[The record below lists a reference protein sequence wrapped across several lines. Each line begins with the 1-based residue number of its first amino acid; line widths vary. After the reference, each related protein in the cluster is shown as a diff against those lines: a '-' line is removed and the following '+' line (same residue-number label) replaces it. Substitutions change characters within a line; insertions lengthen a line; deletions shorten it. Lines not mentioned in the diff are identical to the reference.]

1 MKARLRRFV
10 RIWIDLFSK
19 HALLDHASSV
29 AFQVLKSLIPLTLLG
44 LAILGAT
51 GQEHVWRETI
61 APAIKPHLEQ
71 PMFHA
76 IDYGVE
82 KIFTT
87 NSAGLIIFASLLSLW
102 YISGAVRA
110 VTGAMNQI
118 YEADDKRPLPV
129 RYAISVG
136 LAACIA
142 VGVLGALL
150 ATVALGHVRGA
161 LEVVAQVGRWIL
173 AIGLLAGALGVL
185 VRFAPAQHRSKRWI
199 GAGTILVI
207 FSWIVAS
214 LIFEL
219 FVTDVANFKSATGQ
233 LAVFLVLIGYVYTS
247 SIILMVGVELD
258 ELLREDATAGQH
270 GVLEVLFG
278 AGK

>member
-87 NSAGLIIFASLLSLW
+87 NSAGLRSEERRVGKEGRRE
-102 YISGAVRA
+102 GAPCHQQTR
-110 VTGAMNQI
+110 Q
-118 YEADDKRPLPV
+118 
-129 RYAISVG
+129 
-136 LAACIA
+136 
-142 VGVLGALL
+142 
-150 ATVALGHVRGA
+150 
-161 LEVVAQVGRWIL
+161 
-173 AIGLLAGALGVL
+173 
-185 VRFAPAQHRSKRWI
+185 
-199 GAGTILVI
+199 
-207 FSWIVAS
+207 
-214 LIFEL
+214 
-219 FVTDVANFKSATGQ
+219 
-233 LAVFLVLIGYVYTS
+233 
-247 SIILMVGVELD
+247 
-258 ELLREDATAGQH
+258 
-270 GVLEVLFG
+270 
-278 AGK
+278 